1 MKLVINNCY
10 GGFSISNFA
19 HKEFLRRKGKDCYFY
34 EWEFG
39 NGYHRIDDDP
49 DKHFGVMVSTK
60 DYGKHTNKIG
70 SDHLIP
76 YYRDNTSFRTDPDFI
91 SMIEEF
97 GSEKCSGRY
106 AELEIVDIPS
116 GSYYR
121 IEEYDG
127 LEYVEYRDEIKW
139 LIAE

>member
-1 MKLVINNCY
+1 MKVVINNCY

-19 HKEFLRRKGKDCYFY
+19 HKELLRRKGKDCYFY
-34 EWEFG
+34 EWGFN

-49 DKHFGVMVSTK
+49 DKHFSVMVSTK
-60 DYGKHTNKIG
+60 DYGKHTNKID
-70 SDHLIP
+70 SEHIIP
-76 YYRDNTSFRTDPDFI
+76 YHNEKFRTDSDLI
-91 SMIEEF
+91 AMIEEF
-97 GSEKCSGRY
+97 GSEKCSGRC
-106 AELEIVDIPS
+106 AELEIVNIPS

-127 LEYVEYRDEIKW
+127 LEYVEYRDEIEW